1 MDKEKKKRITPST
14 IAGIVLCVIFIPII
28 AVNIVLIVGSY
39 IHPDDLPGVFGVKP
53 TVVLSGSMEPKI
65 QTGDLIFIQEADTTS
80 LKEGDIICYLSS
92 GKAVTHRIISMS
104 VGEDG
109 KIQYITQGDANNAE
123 DSLPVEP
130 DQIQGVWNGA
140 RVGGLG
146 SFILFMQTPIGMV
159 IFIICPLLLFI
170 IWDIWRRRRLDKA
183 EASRTS
189 QLEAEIAALKNSR
202 TEEQE
207 DSSSAC

>member
-1 MDKEKKKRITPST
+1 MQYGKGVEILSGGRGEESGQN
-14 IAGIVLCVIFIPII
+14 AGFGAAKLCVSQILTELSQKIRRTSIESARLACII
-28 AVNIVLIVGSY
+28 GMLG
-39 IHPDDLPGVFGVKP
+39 
-53 TVVLSGSMEPKI
+53 
-65 QTGDLIFIQEADTTS
+65 
-80 LKEGDIICYLSS
+80 
-92 GKAVTHRIISMS
+92 THCPQRGRNCCAGRCCRET